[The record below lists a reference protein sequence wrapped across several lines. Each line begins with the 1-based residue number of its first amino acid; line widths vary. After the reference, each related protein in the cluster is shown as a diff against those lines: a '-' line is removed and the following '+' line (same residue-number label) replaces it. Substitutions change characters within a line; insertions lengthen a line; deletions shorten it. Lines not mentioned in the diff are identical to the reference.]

1 MNYFDVFFLYPT
13 NYLTHYSTSRC
24 TSTTLNLASKLDL
37 KIETSYSIKIPTFV
51 NSATC
56 SDLNQQQQ
64 ESSADEAV
72 TSDGQLE
79 QGSSR
84 EAFEQGELTTTGNK
98 KSRQPRILRT
108 DTYAHNNKRRRPVA
122 KVVKKRVRVAKGK

>member
-1 MNYFDVFFLYPT
+1 MYFFSTLLSHTLPPDALYP
-13 NYLTHYSTSRC
+13 
-24 TSTTLNLASKLDL
+24 NLASKNDL
-37 KIETSYSIKIPTFV
+37 SLSSIPTFA

-64 ESSADEAV
+64 DDDEAV
-72 TSDGQLE
+72 TSAGQLE
-79 QGSSR
+79 QSSR
-84 EAFEQGELTTTGNK
+84 AGLEQGELSTTGK

-108 DTYAHNNKRRRPVA
+108 DTYAQQNNKRRRPVA

>member
-1 MNYFDVFFLYPT
+1 MYFFSTLLSHTLPPDALYP
-13 NYLTHYSTSRC
+13 
-24 TSTTLNLASKLDL
+24 NLASKNDL
-37 KIETSYSIKIPTFV
+37 SLSSIPTFA

-79 QGSSR
+79 QGSR

-108 DTYAHNNKRRRPVA
+108 DTYAHNYKRRRPVA

>member
-1 MNYFDVFFLYPT
+1 M
-13 NYLTHYSTSRC
+13 TSL
-24 TSTTLNLASKLDL
+24 SS
-37 KIETSYSIKIPTFV
+37 IPTFA

-79 QGSSR
+79 QGSR
-84 EAFEQGELTTTGNK
+84 ALEQGELTTTGK